1 MREADSWLMWLVA
14 LGEWHMP
21 LHQSLISKIQSMKKK
36 MTLQKK
42 KKFTKIQTKLKY
54 KKQVA
59 SIQYW

>member
-1 MREADSWLMWLVA
+1 MWLVA
-14 LGEWHMP
+14 LGEWHTP

-36 MTLQKK
+36 MTLPKK

-59 SIQYW
+59 SIHY